1 MQKKLLKRLSC
12 YKTSLSRVFDIFK
25 EAIFPKKCLVCGSF
39 FHSPQYDCS
48 DLPKK
53 NLIEISSLKV
63 QGQHIF
69 EILMASFLCPVC
81 SAAFLP
87 VNSPYC
93 SVCGNMFKSREGKNH
108 VCGDCLTS
116 PKMFRKARAAGI
128 YDLAFK
134 SVIHCFKYRGKTQ
147 LARPLGTLLFNA
159 FVESW
164 DKNSI
169 DIILPV
175 PLHIK
180 KLRKRGFNQAYLL
193 VKDWTNTADDLDD
206 EQPCI
211 DMDRHV
217 LVRSRWTKPQ
227 TGLGRKK
234 RIANI
239 KNAFCVTNIPKVR
252 GKKILIVDDV
262 YTTGTTVN
270 ECAKTLMDS
279 GAVHVDV
286 LTLARTLL

>member
-1 MQKKLLKRLSC
+1 
-12 YKTSLSRVFDIFK
+12 
-25 EAIFPKKCLVCGSF
+25 
-39 FHSPQYDCS
+39 
-48 DLPKK
+48 
-53 NLIEISSLKV
+53 
-63 QGQHIF
+63 
-69 EILMASFLCPVC
+69 
-81 SAAFLP
+81 
-87 VNSPYC
+87 
-93 SVCGNMFKSREGKNH
+93 MFKSREGENH

-134 SVIHCFKYRGKTQ
+134 SVIHRFKYSGKTQ

-159 FVESW
+159 FAESW

-180 KLRKRGFNQAYLL
+180 RLRKRGFNQAYLL
-193 VKDWTNTADDLDD
+193 VKDWTKTADDLNNK
-206 EQPCI
+206 QPCI
-211 DMDRHV
+211 DIDRDV
-217 LVRSRWTKPQ
+217 LVRSRWTRPQ
-227 TGLGRKK
+227 TGLDRKK

-239 KNAFCVTNIPKVR
+239 KNAFYVTNTSKVR

-270 ECAKTLMDS
+270 ECAKTLMDG